1 MKRFRYNTLFIA
13 AMFSLATLISCEQ
26 EKAVVEL
33 NAAPDGGT
41 VTTYKAYE
49 LAGVTEDDVYGRV
62 VFYKDN
68 SGSTL
73 VQLGMYNTEEGIEY
87 EAGVFSGA
95 NGGEG
100 SAELMPFYPV
110 DGATGAFS
118 TSKFYV
124 ISDKAFFDALPDF
137 DAHVKLIKAGEIV
150 SVGNIGLNADP
161 VAEAE

>member
-1 MKRFRYNTLFIA
+1 MKRFKYNTFFIA
-13 AMFSLATLISCEQ
+13 AIFLVATLSACEQ
-26 EKAVVEL
+26 EKAIVEL

-49 LAGVTEDDVYGRV
+49 LFGVTEDDVYGRV

-73 VQLGMYNTEEGIEY
+73 VQVGLYNTEEGVEY
-87 EAGVFSGA
+87 ETGVFSGA
-95 NGGEG
+95 NGAET

-124 ISDKAFFDALPDF
+124 ISDKTFFDALPDF
-137 DAHVKLIKAGEIV
+137 DAHFKLIKAGELV